1 MSLQLG
7 FIGAGNVA
15 WHLAPALAQSGN
27 SIVQVI
33 SRSLSGA
40 QRLAGHLGC
49 TASDRVSD
57 LNCEIQV
64 LFLTVPDHALP
75 DIFQAIHG
83 YTGIAVHTSGTF
95 SMDGRSPR
103 IRRFGGFYP
112 LQTFT
117 IGRPLDLSR
126 IPVFIEGSDPDVTRT
141 IRQLAEGLTDQ
152 VYEASPDDRKWI
164 HLAAVWA
171 NNFSNHMFAQSLR
184 ILEIR
189 GQPMRLL
196 EPLIRETYE
205 KALQMGPQ
213 QAQTGPAKREDITT
227 IGKHLEM
234 LEEYPD
240 LKELYRMISES
251 IGIKTDSKA

>member
-40 QRLAGHLGC
+40 QRLADHLGC
-49 TASDRVSD
+49 TASDSFSD
-57 LNCEIQV
+57 LNGEIQV
-64 LFLTVPDHALP
+64 LFLTVPDQALP
-75 DIFQAIHG
+75 DIFQAIRD
-83 YTGIAVHTSGTF
+83 YTGIVVHTSGTF
-95 SMDGRSPR
+95 SMDGRSQG
-103 IRRFGGFYP
+103 IRRYGGFYP

-117 IGRPLDLSR
+117 MGRPLDLSR
-126 IPVFIEGSDPDVTRT
+126 IPVFIEGSDPEVTLT
-141 IRQLAEGLTDQ
+141 IRQLAEELTNQ
-152 VYEASPDDRKWI
+152 VYEASQDDRKWL

-171 NNFSNHMFAQSLR
+171 NNFSNHMLAQSLR
-184 ILEIR
+184 ILQMR
-189 GQPMRLL
+189 GQPVRLL
-196 EPLIRETYE
+196 EPLIRETYG
-205 KALQMGPQ
+205 KALEMGPQ
-213 QAQTGPAKREDITT
+213 QAQTGPAIREDITT

-234 LEEYPD
+234 LDEYPD

-251 IGIKTDSKA
+251 IGIKKDY